1 LNENTKPFQEIAM
14 SKRLLIADDAVIM
27 REIIKD
33 TAQSAGWE
41 VVGEARNGAEAI
53 ELYQELKPDVVTL
66 DLVMPE
72 YDGLHA
78 LRGILAYD
86 PNATVLVVSALD
98 QKSVLQNAFRHGATD
113 FLVKP
118 FDKSQLIA
126 ALETHS
132 AKPATV

>member
-1 LNENTKPFQEIAM
+1 MQEPVMA
-14 SKRLLIADDAVIM
+14 KRLLVTDDAVIM
-27 REIIKD
+27 RTIIGD
-33 TAQSAGWE
+33 TAREAGWE
-41 VVGEARNGAEAI
+41 VVGEAKNGADAI
-53 ELYQELKPDVVTL
+53 EKYKELRPDVVTL

-78 LRGILAYD
+78 LRGILEFD
-86 PNATVLVVSALD
+86 PEAVVLVVSALD

-118 FDKSQLIA
+118 FDKPQLIS

-132 AKPATV
+132 QKKAAAV